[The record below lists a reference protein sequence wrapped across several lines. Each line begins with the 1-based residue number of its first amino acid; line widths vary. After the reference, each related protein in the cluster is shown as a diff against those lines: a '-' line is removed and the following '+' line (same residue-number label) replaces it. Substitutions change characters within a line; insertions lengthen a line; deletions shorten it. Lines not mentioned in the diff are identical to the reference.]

1 MHGGRWRLRYHRR
14 VNEILVKHILA
25 ALPEAQAIYLFG
37 SAAKG
42 RMRDDSDVDVAV
54 LLPHVRAKEL
64 GSLALSDLA
73 FDLMKALRRDVDL
86 VNLRLVSTVLQK
98 QVIENGIVLF
108 CANDYA
114 REEFEMLTI
123 SFYQKLNEERAGI
136 LQSLKEDRGVYP
148 D

>member
-1 MHGGRWRLRYHRR
+1 
-14 VNEILVKHILA
+14 VNEILVQHILA
-25 ALPEAQAIYLFG
+25 ALPETQAIYLFG
-37 SAAKG
+37 SAAAG
-42 RMRDDSDVDVAV
+42 RLRDDSDVDVAV
-54 LLPHVRAKEL
+54 LLPHARAKEV

-86 VNLRLVSTVLQK
+86 INLRLASTVLQK

-108 CANDYA
+108 CADEYA
-114 REEFEMLTI
+114 QDEFEMLTI

-136 LQSLKEDRGVYP
+136 LQSLKESRGVYP

>member
-1 MHGGRWRLRYHRR
+1 
-14 VNEILVKHILA
+14 VNEILVQRILL
-25 ALPEAQAIYLFG
+25 ALPETQAIYLFG
-37 SAAKG
+37 SAAAG
-42 RMRDDSDVDVAV
+42 RIRDDSDVDVAV
-54 LLPHVRAKEL
+54 LLPHERAKEV

-86 VNLRLVSTVLQK
+86 INLRLASTVLQK

-108 CANDYA
+108 CADEYA
-114 REEFEMLTI
+114 QDEFEMLTI

-136 LQSLKEDRGVYP
+136 LQSLKESRGVYP

>member
-1 MHGGRWRLRYHRR
+1 

-25 ALPEAQAIYLFG
+25 ALPETQAIYLFG
-37 SAAKG
+37 SAVVG

-86 VNLRLVSTVLQK
+86 INLRQVSTVLQFEVLK
-98 QVIENGIVLF
+98 NGIVLF
-108 CANDYA
+108 CADQIA
-114 REEFEMLTI
+114 LAEFEMYTL

-136 LQSLKEDRGVYP
+136 LQSLKEDKGV
-148 D
+148 